1 MQRPENPRKEPKQA
15 RSRQLVDAILEAA
28 ARVFEAQGYDATNT
42 NRVAE
47 VAGVSVG
54 SMYQYFPNK
63 DALVTALHERHVGE
77 VLALVEDVA
86 AEAPS
91 RTLRASAEL
100 LVDGALAVHTTR
112 PRLTRMLHGELPM
125 LERTHE
131 ASAASRATFAATERL
146 LHAHRAEVRRSDT
159 ALASY
164 AVIRLFESLVHA
176 AVLDPPPNV
185 APAPLRTTI
194 VDAVVGYLV
203 VPAP

>member
-28 ARVFEAQGYDATNT
+28 ARVFEAHGYDATNT

-77 VLALVEDVA
+77 VLALVEGVA

-91 RTLRASAEL
+91 RSLRASAEL
-100 LVDGALAVHTTR
+100 LVDGALAIHTTR
-112 PRLTRMLHGELPM
+112 PRLTRLLHGELPM
-125 LERTHE
+125 LERTHD
-131 ASAASRATFAATERL
+131 ASAASRATFAATDRL
-146 LHAHRAEVRRSDT
+146 LHAHQAEVRRSDT
-159 ALASY
+159 ALTSY
-164 AVIRLFESLVHA
+164 AVIRLFEALVHA
-176 AVLDPPPNV
+176 AVLDPPPSV
-185 APAPLRTTI
+185 APAALRNTI
-194 VDAVVGYLV
+194 VDAVVGYLI